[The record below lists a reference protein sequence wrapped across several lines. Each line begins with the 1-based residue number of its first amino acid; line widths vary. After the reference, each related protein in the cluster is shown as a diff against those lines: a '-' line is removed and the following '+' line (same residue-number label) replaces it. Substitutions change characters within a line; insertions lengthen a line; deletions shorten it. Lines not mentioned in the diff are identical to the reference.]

1 MDAASPPPAAHLAVL
16 VVDDDAQLGAAF
28 ARALGDAGH
37 HVTHVA
43 SGEAAVVAAKQGCYH
58 VALVDLV
65 LPGLCG
71 APLLEHLRACDAD
84 LALVVI
90 TGYPSVDSAIAAI
103 GVHVDAYLTKP
114 VSSADLRATVE
125 RVSRRRGLV
134 VHDDHRLILVIG
146 RSIHA
151 RRLALGLT
159 LKQLGRRTGLS
170 VSLLSGI
177 ERAHCGASVS
187 ALLRVATALDCRIAD
202 FLDGL

>member
-1 MDAASPPPAAHLAVL
+1 MDAASPPPTAHLTVL
-16 VVDDDAQLGAAF
+16 VVDDDPMIGAAF
-28 ARALGDAGH
+28 TRTLGDAGH
-37 HVTHVA
+37 HVVHVT
-43 SGEAAVVAAKQGCYH
+43 SGDAALAAIRQTPVH

-71 APLLEHLRACDAD
+71 APLLADLRARDAD

-134 VHDDHRLILVIG
+134 VHDDHRLIQVIG

-177 ERAHCGASVS
+177 ERAHCGASVG